1 MNVISPKLKFVMKIV
16 FKPITTSALLSDDQ
30 KMPTL
35 DSFWYM
41 TSHIVEGG
49 DSLCTQLT
57 DMFFKVY
64 TDATVYLFNSFS
76 TRNHISVIF
85 KRYFMGF
92 RIIIIILMPTSD

>member
-41 TSHIVEGG
+41 TSHIVNGYIKYRQ
-49 DSLCTQLT
+49 DQL
-57 DMFFKVY
+57 
-64 TDATVYLFNSFS
+64 VYLPGTQISTVSKCLSHQGVDTGLGDLNIDFS
-76 TRNHISVIF
+76 ELSQ
-85 KRYFMGF
+85 
-92 RIIIIILMPTSD
+92 ILPLFS